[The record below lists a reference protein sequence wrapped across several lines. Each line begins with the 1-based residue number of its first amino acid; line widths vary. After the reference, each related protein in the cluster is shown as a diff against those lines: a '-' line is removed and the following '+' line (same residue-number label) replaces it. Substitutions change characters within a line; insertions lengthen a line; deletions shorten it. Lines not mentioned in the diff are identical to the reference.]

1 MTELDLVWFL
11 ALLGTPLL
19 FSIITILSSFNF
31 SNITP
36 YFASLGAAITLGIT
50 LGIVVQFKYD
60 TIEQLGVLD
69 DENTRMQTS
78 LFERGKTADLVSDFE
93 VRKSFDWIVKVRW
106 LPKLGINFI
115 LGLDGI
121 NLSFT
126 VLVALIYFLAILAG
140 WLGLPIKGHHFSL
153 ILLSEFGVLGSLLA
167 IDGLIALIFLALT
180 LLTFY
185 FLLQTHA
192 GSNRNGSAYLFG
204 VISSVGL
211 ILLASV
217 LTYCYKTDTTKFANQ
232 GEIETTRNQLQRSH
246 PEWTDKQISDY
257 LTHHTFNTLVSQ
269 RAGIDQL
276 VQSKTGQKKSSSK
289 THTFAF
295 LALLTSALLL
305 GLASPLT
312 ALFFKTYEQAYLPV
326 ALIFATAFPLLGM
339 YVLTRFGIQIF
350 PAGLVSSATWLTWTL
365 ASTSIVLGILFL
377 CTSSPE
383 RFLTLLV
390 IWLQMVCYLGVM
402 ASFAGSPDVWKSKTF
417 AAALLWF
424 LAGNLCFTGLLFLW
438 RQIKDQILV
447 DIVDFKIGTLKQA
460 PFLAFSFSVLIF
472 ATLGC
477 PGFLNSIGLFL
488 IAGATLKFGFIPA
501 LMTGIGFILVT
512 ISCYKILN
520 IILGNSYATP
530 SLTDLKMP
538 QIILVFIVITP
549 LLGLGLFPNL
559 MLSWYLPSTSAIS
572 EMIQT
577 KLVK

>member
-1 MTELDLVWFL
+1 MMELDLVWFL
-11 ALLGTPLL
+11 ALLGTPLV
-19 FSIITILSSFNF
+19 FAIITTLSSLNF
-31 SNITP
+31 SKITP
-36 YFASLGAAITLGIT
+36 YFACLGAAITLGIS

-60 TIEQLGVLD
+60 TVEQLGVLD
-69 DENTRMQTS
+69 DETTRLQTS
-78 LFERGKTADLVSDFE
+78 LYERGKTADLVPDFE

-106 LPKLGINFI
+106 LPKLGINFM
-115 LGLDGI
+115 LGLDGL
-121 NLSFT
+121 NLSFA

-140 WLGLPIKGHHFSL
+140 WIGIPIEGRLFSL
-153 ILLSEFGVLGSLLA
+153 ILLSEFGLLGSLLA

-180 LLTFY
+180 ILTFY
-185 FLLQTHA
+185 FLLQTYA

-204 VISSVGL
+204 VLSSIGL

-217 LTYCYKTDTTKFANQ
+217 LIYCYKTDTTRFANQ

-246 PEWTDKQISDY
+246 PEWTEKQISDY
-257 LTHHTFNTLVSQ
+257 LTHHTFNILVSQ

-276 VQSKTGQKKSSSK
+276 VQSKIGAKKASSK

-305 GLASPLT
+305 GLASPLV

-326 ALIFATAFPLLGM
+326 ALIFATAFPLLGV

-365 ASTSIVLGILFL
+365 ASITMVLGILL
-377 CTSSPE
+377 LSTSSPE
-383 RFLTLLV
+383 RFLSLLG
-390 IWLQMVCYLGVM
+390 IWLQNVCYLGMVV
-402 ASFAGSPDVWKSKTF
+402 SFAGSPDMWKSKTF

-424 LAGNLCFTGLLFLW
+424 LAGYLCLTGLVFLW

-447 DIVDFKIGTLKQA
+447 DIVDFKIGALKQA
-460 PFLAFSFSVLIF
+460 PFLALSFSILIF

-488 IAGATLKFGFIPA
+488 IAGATLKFGLIPA
-501 LMTGIGFILVT
+501 LFTGIGLILIT
-512 ISCYKILN
+512 IASYKILN
-520 IILGNSYATP
+520 IVLGNSYATP
-530 SLTDLKMP
+530 TLTDLKLP
-538 QIILVFIVITP
+538 QIILVFIILTP

-559 MLSWYLPSTSAIS
+559 MLSWYLPSSAAIS
-572 EMIQT
+572 ELIQT